1 MLGVNKQLA
10 SNPYMA
16 MPKEDIEALLGV
28 TSNPQV
34 IAQCQEALK
43 SKDQP
48 EAYVTVQFTKN
59 HKPKPVYNTK
69 KELLGYRLTGKLI
82 KVKALNYD
90 GEITFGFGAI
100 KDTAKL
106 TIFIF
111 VDEYTLSDMSFGQG
125 QHATFKVAFSQHP
138 TTETSYILQ
147 ASTIQTLK
155 KNPETGDTN
164 PVWVKGKKEV
174 IAEECPGEGWVAH
187 MSNIYSEIKAEQLVD
202 SVVVNAASV
211 NSVVPADPLEWLK
224 QGEANQ
230 AEVDAH
236 NLAQWTASRAKE
248 NSMTDTSLSD
258 KVVSD
263 ALLTQE
269 SEVNV

>member
-1 MLGVNKQLA
+1 MLGLNKQLA

-16 MPKEDIEALLGV
+16 MTKEDIEAILGV

-34 IAQCQEALK
+34 IAQCKEALV

-82 KVKALNYD
+82 KVKTVNYD

-106 TIFIF
+106 TIFVF

-155 KNPETGDTN
+155 KHPETGDTN
-164 PVWVKGKKEV
+164 PVWVKGKKQE
-174 IAEECPGEGWVAH
+174 IAEECPGEGWTAH
-187 MSNIYSEIKAEQLVD
+187 MSNIYSEVKAEQLVD
-202 SVVVNAASV
+202 SVVVNAASA
-211 NSVVPADPLEWLK
+211 NSIVPADPLAWLK
-224 QGEANQ
+224 QGEENQ

-236 NLAQWTASRAKE
+236 NLAQWTASRAKD
-248 NSMTDTSLSD
+248 NSKNETSDGD
-258 KVVSD
+258 KT
-263 ALLTQE
+263 AEETLKEE